1 MPAIPFGTGSYRL
14 RSLPLSAQR
23 LVNCYLE
30 QAPPQ
35 AKTFAAVIQAEG
47 IKDYATVG
55 SGSTRGGIV
64 VNGVF
69 YAVVGEVLYRIP
81 ESGAPFALG
90 EVQGTAYVDMAGDET
105 HLMLV
110 TSGQGY
116 YWNGTTVQ
124 KITDP
129 DFPGA
134 EWVEVIDG
142 YFVIGAPHSG
152 QFYISANRDPASWD
166 ALDFATAERYPDDLV
181 GAIVNL
187 GELIL
192 FGRESFEIWS
202 DTGNADFPLEQVP
215 NGVGEIG
222 LISRYACAKA
232 GNVVIF
238 IGNDGKVYQ
247 LNGYVPQII
256 SIPGI
261 EQIIEDAP
269 DKSCYSMTWSEGGHK
284 FVGFS
289 FDSATIVYDLS
300 TQLWHERV
308 SLGFDRWRPLF
319 ILRCYDRWFV
329 GDFYT
334 NRIGTLDPETFK
346 EWSDVLW
353 CSATSPPVT
362 NDNRRT
368 NHSRLELVFEAGVGL
383 NSGQGQDPQV
393 MLDWSDDG
401 GRTWSAQR
409 FRSLGKIGRFRTRS
423 VWNQL
428 GQARDR
434 VYRYQITDPV
444 RRTLIMATTEARSG
458 TY

>member
-1 MPAIPFGTGSYRL
+1 MQIPFGTAAYKL
-14 RSLPLSAQR
+14 RSLPLSAQEM
-23 LVNCYLE
+23 VNCYLE

-35 AKTFAAVIQAEG
+35 AKTFAAVIQAQG
-47 IKDYATVG
+47 IKDFATVG
-55 SGSTRGGIV
+55 SGNTRGGIV
-64 VNGVF
+64 VNGVL
-69 YAVVGEVLYRIP
+69 YSVVGEVLYRIP
-81 ESGAPFALG
+81 ESGTAVALG
-90 EVQGTAYVDMAGDET
+90 TVPGTAYVDMAGDET

-110 TSGQGY
+110 TSMLGY
-116 YWNGTTVQ
+116 YWNGSTVQ
-124 KITDP
+124 RITDP

-134 EWVEVIDG
+134 EWVEALDG
-142 YFVIGAPHSG
+142 YFIIGAPHSG
-152 QFYISANRDPASWD
+152 KFYISSNRNPAEWD
-166 ALDFATAERYPDDLV
+166 GLDFASAERYPDDLV

-202 DTGNADFPLEQVP
+202 DTGNSDFPLEQVG
-215 NGVGEIG
+215 NGVGEVG

-247 LNGYVPQII
+247 LNGYAPQII

-261 EQIIEDAP
+261 EQLIEDAP
-269 DKSCYSMTWSEGGHK
+269 DKSCFSMAWSEGGHK
-284 FVGFS
+284 FVAFS

-300 TQLWHERV
+300 TQLWHRRR

-319 ILRCYDRWFV
+319 ILRCYDQWFV

-334 NRIGTLDPETFK
+334 NRLGTLDPETFI
-346 EWSDVLW
+346 EWDDVLW
-353 CSATSPPVT
+353 CSATSPPIT
-362 NDNRRT
+362 TDNRRM
-368 NHSRLELVFEAGVGL
+368 NHSRLELVFESGVGV
-383 NSGQGQDPQV
+383 NSGRGQDPQV

-409 FRSLGKIGRFRTRS
+409 FRSLGKIGRFRTRTM
-423 VWNQL
+423 WNQL

-434 VYRYQITDPV
+434 VYRYQISDPV
-444 RRTLIMATTEARSG
+444 RRTLMLATTEATTG